1 MQRYATWHIWL
12 GWLIAIP
19 FLLWTISGVL
29 MVARPI
35 EEVRGTHLRI
45 EPEQKPALTGNPRPI
60 PFPEAAA
67 PPISE
72 LRTFL
77 QRGRAV
83 TLATATDGSISRYDA
98 TTGESIGQLDEE
110 EARAAIARSI
120 RGGDRIA
127 AMRAFEPDETPFD
140 FRRPSPVWQATL
152 EDGTYVYINRD
163 SGEIE
168 AVRTRW
174 WRFYDLMWGLHIMD
188 LQTRE
193 QPHNP
198 LTVTFG
204 VLAIFGSVLGTILLF
219 RRRRARVSAPPA
231 GG

>member
-1 MQRYATWHIWL
+1 MQRYARWHIWL
-12 GWLIAIP
+12 GWLIAVP
-19 FLLWTISGVL
+19 FLLWTVSGVL
-29 MVARPI
+29 MVVRPI

-45 EPEQKPALTGNPRPI
+45 EPDQRPALEGSPRPI
-60 PFPEAAA
+60 PFPVDTA
-67 PPISE
+67 PPVVEMRS
-72 LRTFL
+72 FV

-83 TLATATDGSISRYDA
+83 TLVTASNGLVSRYDA
-98 TTGESIGQLDEE
+98 TTGEPIPALSEQ
-110 EARAAIARSI
+110 EAREAIATSI
-120 RGGDRIA
+120 RGGDKIT
-127 AMRAFEPDETPFD
+127 AMRSFEPDETPFD

-152 EDGTYVYINRD
+152 EDGTFVYINRA

-174 WRFYDLMWGLHIMD
+174 WRFYDFMWGLHIMD

-204 VLAIFGSVLGTILLF
+204 ILAIFGSLLGTVLLF
-219 RRRRARVSAPPA
+219 RRRKARVTAPA
-231 GG
+231 RG